1 MARRVQGIR
10 SAKYRAIETLTHQTR
25 GNVVPA
31 GGKPNIQRCCGA
43 DERSDIRGGF
53 ASGTALPDFLHP
65 RAARQIRRPLSKK
78 QLRLK

>member
-53 ASGTALPDFLHP
+53 ASGTALRISFT
-65 RAARQIRRPLSKK
+65 RVRPGKYDGRS
-78 QLRLK
+78 QRSCYA

>member
-53 ASGTALPDFLHP
+53 ASGTALPDSFTRVQP
-65 RAARQIRRPLSKK
+65 GKYDGRSQRNSYA
-78 QLRLK
+78 